1 MITLND
7 DKSPFGVS
15 DHIKRLLL
23 YLWNCL
29 LFPHLPFTIESSHLF
44 TDCKSVLYKSFHF
57 FVEFLWKW
65 QNPKLDF
72 KRSAKWERL
81 IVRKRMKSLATMNGY
96 YYMWKKGFQTLRF
109 FSLSIWMKQKRTLP
123 YNPFSK
129 CRVVHKWRHSLSKW
143 FCRSKP
149 QKVHFCK
156 YMRLS
161 KL

>member
-7 DKSPFGVS
+7 DRSPFGVS

-65 QNPKLDF
+65 QNPKLDS
-72 KRSAKWERL
+72 KRSSKWERL
-81 IVRKRMKSLATMNGY
+81 IVRKRTTSLATMNGY
-96 YYMWKKGFQTLRF
+96 YFMWKKGFKPWDFFPSAFEWNKRELCPTIHFQSVGSFINDVTL
-109 FSLSIWMKQKRTLP
+109 
-123 YNPFSK
+123 
-129 CRVVHKWRHSLSKW
+129 
-143 FCRSKP
+143 
-149 QKVHFCK
+149 
-156 YMRLS
+156 
-161 KL
+161 